1 MESNHATEPAETSLS
16 GKSVN
21 SLGTLATKLKTKR
34 TVAATAKSEAKVRA
48 RTPRLSR
55 AKSAGGNLVCRY
67 CGSDDL
73 APSFKKRR
81 DALPRLLQETL
92 WIQKNRPAN
101 CRNQP
106 KGKGRKVVG
115 VGSGKTQC
123 GKPKQEIFRCRWRFG
138 KSGTGSLGP

>member
-34 TVAATAKSEAKVRA
+34 TVAATAKSEAKVRV

-81 DALPRLLQETL
+81 DA
-92 WIQKNRPAN
+92 
-101 CRNQP
+101 
-106 KGKGRKVVG
+106 
-115 VGSGKTQC
+115 
-123 GKPKQEIFRCRWRFG
+123 RCRACFKKRYAA
-138 KSGTGSLGP
+138 KKTGSRTAGTNRKAKAAK